1 MSAEH
6 AEAAFD
12 SKAFLDG
19 LSHRPG
25 VYRMYDSDDVVIY
38 VGKARDL
45 KKRVASYFSGRAKDA
60 KTMALVERICRMEVT
75 LTNTESE
82 ALLLEHT
89 LIKQHRPRFNIVL
102 RDDKSYPWIRVSGK
116 HAYPRLSFYRGR
128 KRGKDDFFGPYP
140 SAAAVKNTLNELQ
153 KLFQVRQCRDSF
165 FENRSRPC
173 LQYQI
178 KRCSGPCVGLI
189 SPEDYARDVRDST
202 NFLKGR
208 NRDVINGLVHRME
221 TASAELDF
229 ELAARLRD
237 QVARLKRIE
246 SEQHVTT
253 RNDTDADILALHRT
267 ASTVCVAALFI
278 RGGRILGSRSFYP
291 ANALTSE
298 DSEVLSGF
306 LGQFYLDRE
315 SPKEVIVPMA
325 VDDADWIAAALS
337 ERSGHSVVIKH
348 QVRGDRASWLA
359 MAHDNARQGA
369 NLEAASRAGVAQQL
383 AQLAETFDMPN
394 VPARIEC
401 FDISHTGGEAT
412 VASCVVFGSDG
423 PIKADYRRFNIQ
435 STDTGDDYAAMH
447 EALTRRYARVKKGE
461 VAMPDVVLIDGGKG
475 QLQQAR
481 DVMAT
486 FELEHIM
493 LIGVAKGRSRKAGAE
508 QLFMIDDPLPVLLPP
523 DSPVLLLIQRVRDEA
538 HRFAIAGHRGRRA
551 KARKVSGLQGIEGL
565 GPVRRREL
573 LTQFGGLQGV
583 RRASID
589 DLTKLKG
596 ISRKL
601 AERIYLEFHQSIDG
615 HNEPAD
621 ETHDP

>member
-1 MSAEH
+1 MSA
-6 AEAAFD
+6 ATTDGFD

-25 VYRMYDSDDVVIY
+25 VYRMYDAKDTVIY

-60 KTMALVERICRMEVT
+60 KTMALVERIHSMQVT

-89 LIKQHRPRFNIVL
+89 LIKRYRPRFNIVL
-102 RDDKSYPWIRVSGK
+102 RDDKSYPWIRVSSG
-116 HAYPRLSFYRGR
+116 HQYPRLSFYRGR
-128 KRGKDDFFGPYP
+128 KRGKDDYFGPYP

-153 KLFQVRQCRDSF
+153 KLFRVRQCRDSF

-189 SPEDYARDVRDST
+189 SETDYARDVRDST

-208 NRDVINGLVHRME
+208 NRDVIDGLVQRME
-221 TASAELDF
+221 TAAAELDF
-229 ELAARLRD
+229 ESAARLRD

-246 SEQHVTT
+246 SEQRVTM
-253 RNDTDADILALHRT
+253 RNDADADIVGLHRS
-267 ASTVCVAALFI
+267 ASTVCVAVLFI
-278 RGGRILGSRSFYP
+278 RDGRILGSRSFYP
-291 ANALTSE
+291 ANAIGVDDGT
-298 DSEVLSGF
+298 VLGGF
-306 LGQFYLDRE
+306 LGQFYLERE
-315 SPKEVIVPMA
+315 APKEIILPQA
-325 VDDADWIAAALS
+325 LDESDWFAQALG
-337 ERSGHSVVIKH
+337 ERSGHKVVIKH
-348 QVRGDRASWLA
+348 QVRGDRAGWLS
-359 MAHDNARQGA
+359 MALDNARQGA
-369 NLEAASRAGVAQQL
+369 NLEAASRAGIGQQL
-383 AQLAETFDMPN
+383 TQLAETFELPSI
-394 VPARIEC
+394 PERIEC

-412 VASCVVFGSDG
+412 VASCVVFGSEG
-423 PIKADYRRFNIQ
+423 PIKADYRRFNIE

-461 VAMPDVVLIDGGKG
+461 VPMPDVVLIDGGKG
-475 QLQQAR
+475 QLTQAQA
-481 DVMAT
+481 VMAQ
-486 FELEHIM
+486 FELEQIM

-508 QLFMIDDPLPVLLPP
+508 QLFTIDDSRPRLLPP

-551 KARKVSGLQGIEGL
+551 KARKTSGLQGIEGL

-589 DLTKLKG
+589 DLSKLKG
-596 ISRKL
+596 ISRRL

-615 HNEPAD
+615 DGSSPEESQHS
-621 ETHDP
+621 